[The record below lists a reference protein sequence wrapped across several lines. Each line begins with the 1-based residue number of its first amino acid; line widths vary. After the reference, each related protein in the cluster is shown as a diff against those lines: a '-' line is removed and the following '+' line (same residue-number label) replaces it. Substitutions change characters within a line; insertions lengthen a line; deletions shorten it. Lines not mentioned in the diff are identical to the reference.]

1 MSITPLKV
9 FTLPAILALHGK
21 VVVVVVVVVVV
32 KVAGYGCKGIKVLA
46 LKRIFSHA

>member
-21 VVVVVVVVVVV
+21 VVVVVVVVV

>member
-21 VVVVVVVVVVV
+21 VVVVVVVVVV

>member
-21 VVVVVVVVVVV
+21 VVVVVVEVV

>member
-21 VVVVVVVVVVV
+21 VVVVLVVVVV